1 MTNLLVLLVLPPILA
16 MALGYIA
23 VRRLETTP
31 QQQGAQPHWAR
42 TTVAGQ
48 WVASFVGQH
57 AGLVVVVVF
66 AGLIAALSAPAVV
79 EALRLN

>member
-1 MTNLLVLLVLPPILA
+1 MTSLLVLLVLPPILA
-16 MALGYIA
+16 VTLGYIA
-23 VRRLETTP
+23 VRRLETTSQRGTQP
-31 QQQGAQPHWAR
+31 QSAR
-42 TTVAGQ
+42 ATVMGQ